1 MSAIISN
8 TTGNNALI
16 TPVRLLYHHLMSFP
30 TATSA
35 LAAWIS
41 ARGLGSDTIR
51 AKVMEQAYGSDV
63 ATRKGAIATRR
74 VLLTCGP
81 HALSE
86 ATIVYRDY
94 LLPAELRSQLRSTD
108 LPFGEV
114 VKSLSPSRRTTFAS
128 LIAAPRTVI
137 SHDPIRSFTPILEL
151 HATVTTADIGP
162 IARVR
167 EFYGAYLLLNT
178 SFEREHAH
186 VLPRNG
192 EVAET

>member
-1 MSAIISN
+1 MAAISSN
-8 TTGNNALI
+8 TIGNNALI
-16 TPVRLLYHHLMSFP
+16 TPVRQLYLHLLSFP

-35 LAAWIS
+35 LAAWIN

-51 AKVMEQAYGSDV
+51 AKVMEQAYGNAV
-63 ATRKGAIATRR
+63 ATRKGAIAKRR

-81 HALSE
+81 YILSE

-114 VKSLSPSRRTTFAS
+114 VNSLRPSRRTTFAS
-128 LIAAPRTVI
+128 LIAAPNTVL
-137 SHDPIRSFTPILEL
+137 SRDQLHPFTPILEL
-151 HATVTTADIGP
+151 HATVTTADLGP

-167 EFYGAYLLLNT
+167 EVYGAYLLSNA
-178 SFEREHAH
+178 SFARDRAH
-186 VLPRNG
+186 TQPRSG

>member
-1 MSAIISN
+1 MATIISN
-8 TTGNNALI
+8 AAENNALS
-16 TPVRLLYHHLMSFP
+16 TPARLLYHHLMSFP

-41 ARGLGSDTIR
+41 ARGLCSDTIR

-74 VLLTCGP
+74 VLLTCGS
-81 HALSE
+81 HVLSK

-94 LLPAELRSQLRSTD
+94 LLPAELRSQLQSTD

-114 VKSLSPSRRTTFAS
+114 VKSLSPCRRTTFAD
-128 LIAAPRTVI
+128 LMPAPRTLI
-137 SHDPIRSFTPILEL
+137 SRDQIDPFTPILEL
-151 HATVTTADIGP
+151 HATVTTADHGP

-167 EFYGAYLLLNT
+167 ELYGACLISNT
-178 SFEREHAH
+178 SFAREYAYA
-186 VLPRNG
+186 VPRNG
-192 EVAET
+192 EAAET